1 MSCNVGR
8 HNSCWHPRAVSSYT
22 QGCHVSYQHLQLL
35 QHHSETKPIKIQ
47 LVPATCSSV
56 ILEVCRMGVKYEP
69 SIWPHSV
76 NQVDGTPARCLGSI
90 PSGTQIFCLP
100 HARVML
106 IINFHFHTCFTELKV
121 YHLSFLS
128 TLPLG
133 TNMEWLLY
141 LRVILAPV
149 GAFDPWRCEQGSQ
162 PSLFLFVILELWGNW
177 VKVCPQMWPNTNPV
191 PPPKNS

>member
-1 MSCNVGR
+1 M
-8 HNSCWHPRAVSSYT
+8 
-22 QGCHVSYQHLQLL
+22 SYQHLQLL

-106 IINFHFHTCFTELKV
+106 IINFHFHTCFTELKI
-121 YHLSFLS
+121 YHL
-128 TLPLG
+128 
-133 TNMEWLLY
+133 
-141 LRVILAPV
+141 
-149 GAFDPWRCEQGSQ
+149 
-162 PSLFLFVILELWGNW
+162 
-177 VKVCPQMWPNTNPV
+177 
-191 PPPKNS
+191 